1 MDIVNL
7 NFREES
13 VHINRK
19 EITDLIIDDWF
30 LSNILQMDFKDG
42 LPKKLDIN
50 EDKNT
55 AMSLIESLRYNS
67 LIVLPNVSLDYMLS
81 LSYKW
86 CLPQYINKMIIDRI
100 NYNVN
105 INRIEENLGDNMFDF
120 IDTAMTFKCEN
131 CRGGFKISENTSESC
146 EYHSG
151 TINYGLEIYICC
163 GQKMTGPPKPCR
175 KSYHVM
181 CRDDMRFYLEA
192 KKKYRKEILQKN
204 INDEEENDIK

>member
-55 AMSLIESLRYNS
+55 AMSLIESLDI
-67 LIVLPNVSLDYMLS
+67 IV
-81 LSYKW
+81 
-86 CLPQYINKMIIDRI
+86 
-100 NYNVN
+100 
-105 INRIEENLGDNMFDF
+105 
-120 IDTAMTFKCEN
+120 
-131 CRGGFKISENTSESC
+131 
-146 EYHSG
+146 
-151 TINYGLEIYICC
+151 
-163 GQKMTGPPKPCR
+163 
-175 KSYHVM
+175 
-181 CRDDMRFYLEA
+181 
-192 KKKYRKEILQKN
+192 
-204 INDEEENDIK
+204 